1 VLVRLAPTVPSLQT
15 FLENLKTR
23 FSDKPGLASDAI
35 YPTVG
40 LNIAKITLYN
50 QVELTIWDLGGQVN
64 LRSMWESYYSD
75 AHAVIYLVDS
85 SDKGRFNDVANVI
98 GDVTRAPLLDAVP
111 VLVLANKQDIGS
123 AARPDE
129 LQQLLGLEAVNNGH
143 QTKVMGVSAL
153 EQQGLDESMNVLDT
167 LLRECPREI
176 DHGRNPN
183 R

>member
-1 VLVRLAPTVPSLQT
+1 
-15 FLENLKTR
+15 LKTR
-23 FSDKPGLASDAI
+23 FNDKPGLDSDAI

-40 LNIAKITLYN
+40 LNIAKITHS

-85 SDKGRFNDVANVI
+85 SDQGRFKDVAKVV
-98 GDVTRAPLLDAVP
+98 GDVTRAAKLDGVP
-111 VLVLANKQDIGS
+111 ILVLANKQDIGA

-143 QTKVMGVSAL
+143 HTRVMGVSAFKL
-153 EQQGLDESMNVLDT
+153 QGLDESMNTLDT

-176 DHGRNPN
+176 DHGRNPS